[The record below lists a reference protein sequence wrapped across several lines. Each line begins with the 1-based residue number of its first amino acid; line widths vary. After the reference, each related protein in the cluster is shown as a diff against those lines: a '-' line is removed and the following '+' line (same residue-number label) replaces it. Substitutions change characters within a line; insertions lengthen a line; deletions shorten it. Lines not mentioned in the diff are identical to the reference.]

1 MATWNLPGTWDL
13 AATLEKQ
20 NRNVHHESIKLT
32 IKGPFTPAFKIAR
45 RATFAATD

>member
-20 NRNVHHESIKLT
+20 NRNVHHESIK
-32 IKGPFTPAFKIAR
+32 GPFTPAFKIAR